1 MNLYPTLI
9 AAAIA
14 AALGF
19 GAAWEYQAH
28 RIDAINIA
36 QLNATKAA
44 QAAALEK
51 DAKYAQLS
59 SDLAARIEA
68 SRQSVVSVTDSVRKS
83 VATNGLHVHA
93 SCPRLP
99 DASASASTAADAPA
113 LVQLSADDAEKLRSE
128 AERADEA
135 AGYAQA
141 GFEYARLIE
150 QWIKDRQ

>member
-1 MNLYPTLI
+1 MNLYTTLI
-9 AAAIA
+9 AAAIS

-19 GAAWEYQAH
+19 GAAWEYQAKH
-28 RIDAINIA
+28 IDEINLA
-36 QLNATKAA
+36 AVTAANKA

-68 SRQSVVSVTDSVRKS
+68 SRQSVVSVTADTRRV

-93 SCPRLP
+93 TCPRLP
-99 DASASASTAADAPA
+99 DASASASATADAPA

-141 GFEYARLIE
+141 GFEYAKMIE
-150 QWIKDRQ
+150 EWIHDQK